1 MPHSRRKVQDLR
13 NAVLGWHAKHGR
25 DHLPWRAS
33 RNPYHVVVS
42 EFMLQQTQVERVLA
56 AFEGFID
63 RFDSFASLA
72 AATRAD
78 VVRAWKGLGYNLRA
92 IRLHELARAVVDRH
106 HGTLPSDAAALRAL
120 PGVGP
125 YTVAAIRAFAFEI
138 DDAAIDVNHRRIVHR
153 LRFGIEHPP
162 KASASEVDAT
172 ARTLLARGRAHAWN
186 SALMD
191 LGALIC
197 TARSPKCP
205 LCPLR
210 DWCAAAPVSA
220 TALAKARC
228 THPKS
233 KLPFEQTRRY
243 ARGRVL
249 DRLREAQ
256 PGTTVSDDELEVAL
270 DGASERYPLG
280 EILAGLERD
289 GFLVRDTGG
298 VRLR

>member
-1 MPHSRRKVQDLR
+1 VQDLR
-13 NAVLGWHAKHGR
+13 DAVFGWHAEHGR
-25 DHLPWRAS
+25 DYLPWRAS

-72 AATRAD
+72 AATRAE

-92 IRLHELARAVVDRH
+92 IRLHELARAVVERH
-106 HGTLPSDAAALRAL
+106 QGSLPSDAAALRAL

-138 DDAAIDVNHRRIVHR
+138 DDVAIDVNLRRIVHR

-162 KASASEVDAT
+162 KASASEVDET
-172 ARTLLARGRAHAWN
+172 ARALLARGRAHAWN

-197 TARSPKCP
+197 TARSPKCS

-210 DWCAAAPVSA
+210 EWCAAAPLSA
-220 TALAKARC
+220 TIAKAASEQIATKGRG
-228 THPKS
+228 PQA
-233 KLPFEQTRRY
+233 KLRFEQTRRY

-249 DRLREAQ
+249 DRLREAE
-256 PGTTVSDDELEVAL
+256 PGTVVCEHELVAVL
-270 DGASERYPLG
+270 NDPSERYPLG

-289 GFLVRDTGG
+289 GFLVRDAGG